1 MMTLEQWKEGLK
13 AWENVRKQA
22 EIDLEQS
29 ELYLSVIKN
38 KIKELEEVQEVK
50 DGK

>member
-1 MMTLEQWKEGLK
+1 MMTLDNWKEGLK
-13 AWENVRKQA
+13 AWENVKKQA

-38 KIKELEEVQEVK
+38 KIAELESFAEVEN
-50 DGK
+50 GK